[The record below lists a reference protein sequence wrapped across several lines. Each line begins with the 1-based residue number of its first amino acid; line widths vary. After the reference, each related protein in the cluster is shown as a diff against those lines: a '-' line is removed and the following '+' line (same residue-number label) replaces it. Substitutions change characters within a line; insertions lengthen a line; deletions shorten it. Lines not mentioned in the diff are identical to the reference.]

1 MHVSAITAKEEQL
14 QNLLRE
20 LEKGRS
26 TDGAGDQREDE
37 ESEEVDLAVQLAP
50 LSKEELEEMIGH
62 LVAQV
67 PHMGERVLELAR
79 RPYDVGAIPY
89 RVQQLSLARAS
100 PEEFV
105 EAMMPLA
112 EKAHAYAVAGDLT
125 NARAMAETLTRSVAE
140 SYPEPDDQGH
150 LTALWTPIE
159 CAWDEV
165 CRKVGTQNAGEHKA
179 LRVLL
184 TRMQARVQGY
194 GPLFSDALRSLRRAA
209 GAGTGAY
216 LRSKGCMQGA
226 GRGGDFFGLN
236 RIGKSG
242 KKAAARAARPATLAA
257 KTRSK

>member
-1 MHVSAITAKEEQL
+1 M

-26 TDGAGDQREDE
+26 TDGAGDQRED
-37 ESEEVDLAVQLAP
+37 
-50 LSKEELEEMIGH
+50 EELEEMIGH

-242 KKAAARAARPATLAA
+242 KKAAAIIRTILIAWYDFFSLSSML
-257 KTRSK
+257 RSMGPRMCEGKASSDFRRSGA